1 MTAPAEQGES
11 ATFAARARDAMGGLP
26 GGMSRRERR
35 TLVVGVVIV
44 AAALFLTYVAVPFA
58 QRWSAREATLDAR
71 AAQLARVRGLV
82 AAESTLAAAVRLRE
96 ARPDA
101 AAPRPIAARTPAL
114 AAAALQAALQQAAAQ
129 SGVQVQR
136 VDVAGDASAD
146 VDAAS
151 VPATLSAIGDVY
163 GLTALLEAL
172 QHGPTLLE
180 VSSLSVQATLGPRG
194 ESLMQFTVGVHAPW
208 TTTGGVP

>member
-1 MTAPAEQGES
+1 MTAPGGGAEG
-11 ATFAARARDAMGGLP
+11 ATLASRARDAVGGLP

-44 AAALFLTYVAVPFA
+44 AAAVFLTYVAVPFA
-58 QRWSAREATLDAR
+58 QRWRTREATIDAR

-82 AAESTLAAAVRLRE
+82 AAESSLAAAVRLRE

-101 AAPRPIAARTPAL
+101 AAPRPIAARTSAL

-129 SGVQVQR
+129 SGVHVQR
-136 VDVAGDASAD
+136 VDVAGDAEGEG
-146 VDAAS
+146 DAAL
-151 VPATLSAIGDVY
+151 VPATLTAMGDVY

-172 QHGPTLLE
+172 QHGPTLME
-180 VSSLSVQATLGPRG
+180 VTALSVQATVGPRG
-194 ESLMQFTVGVHAPW
+194 ESLMQLTVGVRAPW
-208 TTTGGVP
+208 GTP